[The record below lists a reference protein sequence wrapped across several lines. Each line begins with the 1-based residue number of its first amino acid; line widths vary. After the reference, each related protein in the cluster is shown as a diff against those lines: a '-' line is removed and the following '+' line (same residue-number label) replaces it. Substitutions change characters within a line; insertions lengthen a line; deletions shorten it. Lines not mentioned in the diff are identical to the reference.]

1 MPNADTHDDT
11 RSAARVRQN
20 AGSAAIAAA
29 LMIYFGFF
37 RLLEPSGSDL
47 FQRAGW
53 VFYHTL
59 RVGGIVMGLVAVWSL
74 LGHRPVLLVDAVASV
89 VNGALLI
96 LTGAGMGIDGGDLL
110 QTAFMIVFGIMFI
123 SAGVRNG
130 RTYADL
136 RAASHAE
143 SAGHPMEPVGHSTDS
158 E

>member
-1 MPNADTHDDT
+1 MPNADTHDNT

-59 RVGGIVMGLVAVWSL
+59 RIGGIVMGLVGAWSL
-74 LGHRPVLLVDAVASV
+74 LGHRPVLLVDAAASIII
-89 VNGALLI
+89 GALLI
-96 LTGAGMGIDGGDLL
+96 LTGAAMGIDGGDLL
-110 QTAFMIVFGIMFI
+110 QTVFMIVFGIMFI
-123 SAGVRNG
+123 SAGVRSA

-136 RAASHAE
+136 RAAPDAE
-143 SAGHPMEPVGHSTDS
+143 SAGHAVEPVEPSTDS

>member
-1 MPNADTHDDT
+1 MPNADAHDNT

-59 RVGGIVMGLVAVWSL
+59 RIGGIVMGLVGAWSL

-89 VNGALLI
+89 VIGALLI
-96 LTGAGMGIDGGDLL
+96 LTGAAMGIDGGDLL
-110 QTAFMIVFGIMFI
+110 QTVFMIVFGIMFI
-123 SAGVRNG
+123 SAGVRNA

-136 RAASHAE
+136 RPASDAE
-143 SAGHPMEPVGHSTDS
+143 SAGHAVEPVEHSTES
-158 E
+158 K

>member
-1 MPNADTHDDT
+1 MPNANPHDTT

-53 VFYHTL
+53 IFYHTL
-59 RVGGIVMGLVAVWSL
+59 RIGGIVMGLVGDWSL

-89 VNGALLI
+89 VIGVLLI
-96 LTGAGMGIDGGDLL
+96 LTGAAMGIDGGDLL
-110 QTAFMIVFGIMFI
+110 QTVFMIVFGIMFI
-123 SAGVRNG
+123 SAGVRNA

-136 RAASHAE
+136 RAASHAD
-143 SAGHPMEPVGHSTDS
+143 SAGHAVQPGEHSPDS
-158 E
+158 Q